1 MADQKLKQFL
11 PEWKKKGIFVV
22 NASPLAMGL
31 FRQDGPQ
38 PWHPANDDLKL
49 GIFYHKVFSKFYS
62 KF

>member
-49 GIFYHKVFSKFYS
+49 GIF
-62 KF
+62 